1 MKINLP
7 FQFQLKINRQYKS
20 VKKLMPIGC
29 DCFPAYML
37 SKLELRKE
45 SLPFDWLDTKSHL
58 ALNFAA
64 ETIQSNFD
72 FFLDNLDKNNEGK
85 VYSRKHPEA
94 LFYHFDDL
102 IENVDFQLKL
112 KERSNSF
119 IETYKNKP
127 CYFVHVITSL
137 SIEQK
142 NDLDFIIESISKFM
156 HLLKSTDEL
165 LICLRFDESLDEN
178 SKHAEILENAVK
190 IYSQVKIVS
199 FVRQKNRFGIWGDET
214 KYKQLIENLGIQIT
228 KSFPKIS
235 IAKKIKVQ

>member
-1 MKINLP
+1 MKISLP

-72 FFLDNLDKNNEGK
+72 FFLINLAKNDDEK
-85 VYSRKHPEA
+85 VFSQKHPEA

-102 IENVDFQLKL
+102 IENFDLQKKI
-112 KERSNSF
+112 KERSNNF
-119 IETYKNKP
+119 LEIYQKQP

-137 SIEQK
+137 SLEQK
-142 NDLDFIIESISKFM
+142 ENLDFIIESVFSFIT
-156 HLLKSTDEL
+156 LLKNNDEL

-178 SKHAEILENAVK
+178 SKHAQILENVVK
-190 IYSQVKIVS
+190 TYSQVKIVS
-199 FVRQKNRFGIWGDET
+199 FVRQKNKFGIWGDET
-214 KYKQLIENLGIQIT
+214 KYKQLIKNLGIQT
-228 KSFPKIS
+228 AERFPKIS
-235 IAKKIKVQ
+235 IVKKI